1 MNADR
6 HEVLRIYGHSSAIV
20 WRGAL
25 SSFLIIQIAQPVHKN
40 IITDSM
46 ALGLHMSRS
55 ATEPI
60 QQKTFIFKDGG
71 WQETIKQ
78 PSYSPISIIRLLSWN
93 IDFQAP
99 GGPIR
104 MAGAMQYLEELITT
118 IPADIP
124 VIIFLQEMVANDLEL
139 IKSAPWIRSH
149 FSITDID
156 PSNWSAPTY
165 GTTTLIDRR
174 IPVAGVFRDYYKE
187 TQMDRDAFCVDI
199 PTLPNYERILRFC
212 NSHLE
217 SLRMSPPLRPGQMA
231 EVSQHLHDPSIHG
244 GVLAGDLNAIQPFDY
259 TLHSENNLKDA
270 YLEDG
275 GQEEN
280 EEGFT
285 WGYQSQASLRERFGC
300 QRLDKILYCGK
311 VDVKALQRIGIDVK
325 VEEGKRAKM
334 RSFGALE
341 FVTDHYGLM
350 ADVVVTE

>member
-1 MNADR
+1 MD
-6 HEVLRIYGHSSAIV
+6 
-20 WRGAL
+20 
-25 SSFLIIQIAQPVHKN
+25 VH
-40 IITDSM
+40 
-46 ALGLHMSRS
+46 LGLHMSRS

-60 QQKTFIFKDGG
+60 EQKAFMFKDGG
-71 WQETIKQ
+71 WQGTTKQ
-78 PSYSPISIIRLLSWN
+78 PSCSPTSIIRLLSWN
-93 IDFQAP
+93 IDFQAQ

-104 MAGAMQYLEELITT
+104 MAGALQYLEELISTF
-118 IPADIP
+118 PAEIP
-124 VIIFLQEMVANDLEL
+124 VMILFQEMVANDLKL
-139 IKSAPWIRSH
+139 IKSAPWIRSQ
-149 FSITDID
+149 FVITDTD
-156 PSNWSAPTY
+156 VSNWSSPTY

-174 IPVAGVFRDYYKE
+174 IPVARVFRAYFKE

-199 PTLPNYERILRFC
+199 PTLPNHERILRFC

-217 SLRMSPPLRPGQMA
+217 SLPISPPIRPGQMA
-231 EVSQHLHDPSIHG
+231 EVSQHLHDPSVHG

-270 YLEDG
+270 YLEGG
-275 GQEEN
+275 GQEKK

-285 WGYQSQASLRERFGC
+285 WGYQSYASLRERFGC

-311 VDVKALQRIGIDVK
+311 VEVKALQRFGINVK

-350 ADVVVTE
+350 ADVVVME